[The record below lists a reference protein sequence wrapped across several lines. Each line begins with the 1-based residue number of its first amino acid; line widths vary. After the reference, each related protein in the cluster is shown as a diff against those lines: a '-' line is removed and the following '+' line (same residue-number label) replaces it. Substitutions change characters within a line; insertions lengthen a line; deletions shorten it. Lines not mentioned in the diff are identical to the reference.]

1 MFRNSVAWYLH
12 TARGGQ
18 ARHAACVC
26 ARRGRQEFQGS
37 WCLEVGCSIGHANRD
52 AYDGGTGRRTEAAA
66 EGEDR
71 ARRAQDE
78 RGRQVRALR
87 WAARAHR
94 TYISERLVH
103 GRHTALIARCGTAHD
118 VVTVISPNCF
128 AGIGHGVAFMSKL
141 GSGASWPSLYG

>member
-1 MFRNSVAWYLH
+1 MSRPGGWDRCESEPIRTSLSVETRDRL
-12 TARGGQ
+12 R
-18 ARHAACVC
+18 
-26 ARRGRQEFQGS
+26 
-37 WCLEVGCSIGHANRD
+37 HANRD